1 MRFVRDARI
10 SSGIFRSEL
19 ENMAQVKESISSIR
33 DERLSSAF
41 NSLTCEARELYL
53 PEKICEYR
61 GTPTPLEFYRN
72 WVCPNIPVIFKNSI
86 NHWPAL
92 QKWSPSY
99 LREMLGAKEIS
110 VAVTPNGLADAVCE
124 NKFIL
129 AEDRKMLFSDFL
141 DIMESPS
148 LGEPGI
154 FYVQEQNGN
163 FTGEFPE
170 IISDAET
177 GIKWATEAFGKD
189 PDAVNFWMGDCRAI
203 TSLHKDHYENLYCVI
218 SGQKTFT
225 LYPPTDMP
233 YIPHQEYMVAR
244 YHQNE
249 YNKFEIINDPTAT
262 GHPSETIPWIPVDPL
277 NPDYETYPEF
287 AKVKSVSCTVKK
299 GDVLYLPSLWFHHVQ
314 QTQATIAI
322 NFWYDME
329 YDIKYNYFKFL
340 EKLCQ

>member
-1 MRFVRDARI
+1 
-10 SSGIFRSEL
+10 
-19 ENMAQVKESISSIR
+19 MAQVKELKSCKRGDS
-33 DERLSSAF
+33 DTGLCSAF
-41 NSLTCEARELYL
+41 DSLTCEARELYL
-53 PEKICEYR
+53 PENVYEYH

-72 WVCPNIPVIFKNSI
+72 WVCPNVPVIFKNSI

-92 QKWSPSY
+92 KKWTPSY
-99 LREMLGAKEIS
+99 LREILGGKEIS
-110 VAVTPNGLADAVCE
+110 VAVTPNGLADAVYE

-129 AEDRKMLFSDFL
+129 PEERKMFFSDFL
-141 DIMESPS
+141 DIMESPN
-148 LGEPGI
+148 LGQPGI
-154 FYVQEQNGN
+154 FYVQKQNGN
-163 FTGEFPE
+163 FTDEFSE
-170 IISDAET
+170 IIGDAET
-177 GIKWATEAFGKD
+177 DIKWATEAFGKH
-189 PDAVNFWMGDCRAI
+189 PDAVNFWMGDSRAI

-233 YIPHQEYMVAR
+233 YIPHEDYMVAC

-249 YNKFEIINDPTAT
+249 LNMFEIIDEPT
-262 GHPSETIPWIPVDPL
+262 ECQKKKIPWIPVDPL
-277 NPDYETYPEF
+277 NPDYKKYPQF
-287 AKVKSVSCTVKK
+287 SKAKPLSCTLKK

-314 QTQATIAI
+314 QTQATIAV